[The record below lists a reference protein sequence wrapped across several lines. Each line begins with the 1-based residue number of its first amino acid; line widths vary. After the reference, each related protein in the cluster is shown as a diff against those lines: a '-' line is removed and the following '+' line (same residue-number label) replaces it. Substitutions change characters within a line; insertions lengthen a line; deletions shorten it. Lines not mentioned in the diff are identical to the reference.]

1 LVITIQEDSV
11 KERVLWENNHGVAL
25 LAFTILT
32 SFLSLAHAADIA
44 NITIVS
50 CYDADTCRVNLPR
63 SAFNDDWAYELF
75 GHNIPIRVEGI
86 DTPEIKGKCEKEKN
100 LAKEAREL
108 VRGLL
113 NNAQTITLT
122 IDDNPKEVRGKYFRI
137 VGRLIADGVDI
148 SDLLIWRQEGLKV
161 PFSELV

>member
-1 LVITIQEDSV
+1 
-11 KERVLWENNHGVAL
+11 
-25 LAFTILT
+25 
-32 SFLSLAHAADIA
+32 
-44 NITIVS
+44 
-50 CYDADTCRVNLPR
+50 
-63 SAFNDDWAYELF
+63 
-75 GHNIPIRVEGI
+75 VEGI

>member
-1 LVITIQEDSV
+1 V
-11 KERVLWENNHGVAL
+11 
-25 LAFTILT
+25 
-32 SFLSLAHAADIA
+32 AHALTIP

-122 IDDNPKEVRGKYFRI
+122 LDDNPKEVRGKYFRI

>member
-1 LVITIQEDSV
+1 V
-11 KERVLWENNHGVAL
+11 
-25 LAFTILT
+25 
-32 SFLSLAHAADIA
+32 AHATPIP

-63 SAFNDDWAYELF
+63 SAFNDDWAYQLF

-86 DTPEIKGKCEKEKN
+86 DTPEIRGKCQKEKD
-100 LAKEAREL
+100 LAYEARDL

-113 NNAQTITLT
+113 NNAQTITLS

-137 VGRLIADGVDI
+137 VGRLMADGVDI
-148 SDLLIWRQEGLKV
+148 SDLLIERQFAVHYDGGTKV
-161 PFSELV
+161 KDWCE

>member
-1 LVITIQEDSV
+1 LLVLFSLTHATTIP
-11 KERVLWENNHGVAL
+11 
-25 LAFTILT
+25 
-32 SFLSLAHAADIA
+32 

-86 DTPEIKGKCEKEKN
+86 DAPEIRGQCQKEKD
-100 LAKEAREL
+100 LAYEARDL

-113 NNAQTITLT
+113 NNAQTITLI

-137 VGRLIADGVDI
+137 VGPLIADGVDI
-148 SDLLIWRQEGLKV
+148 SELLIERHLAVLYDGGTKTMDWWQ
-161 PFSELV
+161 PC

>member
-1 LVITIQEDSV
+1 M
-11 KERVLWENNHGVAL
+11 
-25 LAFTILT
+25 
-32 SFLSLAHAADIA
+32 
-44 NITIVS
+44 
-50 CYDADTCRVNLPR
+50 
-63 SAFNDDWAYELF
+63 
-75 GHNIPIRVEGI
+75 EGI

>member
-1 LVITIQEDSV
+1 MPL
-11 KERVLWENNHGVAL
+11 AL
-25 LAFTILT
+25 LVSWFLLLCLPPSVRATTIP
-32 SFLSLAHAADIA
+32 

-50 CYDADTCRVNLPR
+50 CYDGDTCRVNLPR
-63 SAFNDDWAYELF
+63 SAFNDDWAYQLF

-86 DTPEIKGKCEKEKN
+86 DTPEIRGKCQKEKD
-100 LAKEAREL
+100 LAYEARDL

-113 NNAQTITLT
+113 NNAQSITLT

-148 SDLLIWRQEGLKV
+148 SDLLIKRQLAVLYDGGTKTKEWC
-161 PFSELV
+161 E